1 MLMIVRKQQLVRL
14 CKAREQ

>member
-1 MLMIVRKQQLVRL
+1 MIVRKQQLVRL